1 MSAQVISLLSY
12 RRSIR
17 DGATHERAKRL
28 AHQIATEMVADGDM
42 TPDPNAPPAPPKSV
56 SDWKGY
62 LHDLTQFKS
71 FKTRTLA
78 LVPKHK
84 V

>member
-42 TPDPNAPPAPPKSV
+42 TPDPNAPTPTKTLV
-56 SDWKGY
+56 DRKGNFV
-62 LHDLTQFKS
+62 DS
-71 FKTRTLA
+71 PKTRILA
-78 LVPKHK
+78 LTPKREI
-84 V
+84 